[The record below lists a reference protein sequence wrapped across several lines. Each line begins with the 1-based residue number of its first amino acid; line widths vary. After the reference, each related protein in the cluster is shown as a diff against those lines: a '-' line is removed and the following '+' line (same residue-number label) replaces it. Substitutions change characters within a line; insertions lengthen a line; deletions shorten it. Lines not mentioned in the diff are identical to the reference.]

1 MSLDGNLREE
11 LKCLINKAISLEN
24 RANQGKPV
32 RYWYPLSMA
41 TYGADEI
48 LESLDSMCAF
58 RTSMWEKTLDFERR
72 FSTYLG
78 CFDSVMVNS
87 GSSADLLMA
96 YLLTNPRRPHLKA
109 GDEILI
115 PIVTWPTHVW
125 SAMMAGLRVTFVD
138 VDPETCNVDL
148 DDLER
153 KITSRTKAIFLVHLL
168 GNPCDMLKINKIA
181 EAHNLL
187 ILEDCCEALGA
198 DFNGKKVGTFGLV
211 GSFSFFFSHHIT
223 TMEGGMISCNNS
235 ATVDELKILRAHG
248 WSRNASRPVTEE
260 LEPGIDPRYAFVN
273 WGFNVR
279 PTDINAAFGLH
290 QLKKLTEFN
299 SRRDKIFERF
309 KSHVTGKGMPIRF
322 PAVHEKATP
331 SWLAIPMIVNS
342 NSGEVRK
349 RFCDYLELNG
359 VETRPIVA
367 GNLSRHP
374 VAKLFPELARGEF
387 EGANQVHDNGLYIG
401 LSPMAS
407 DALID
412 RLLEVIDGF
421 EW

>member
-125 SAMMAGLRVTFVD
+125 SAMMAGLRCC
-138 VDPETCNVDL
+138 PPAEERETGR
-148 DDLER
+148 E
-153 KITSRTKAIFLVHLL
+153 TQPAIANRLRVPKLW
-168 GNPCDMLKINKIA
+168 CQTA
-181 EAHNLL
+181 SAH
-187 ILEDCCEALGA
+187 
-198 DFNGKKVGTFGLV
+198 
-211 GSFSFFFSHHIT
+211 
-223 TMEGGMISCNNS
+223 
-235 ATVDELKILRAHG
+235 
-248 WSRNASRPVTEE
+248 
-260 LEPGIDPRYAFVN
+260 
-273 WGFNVR
+273 
-279 PTDINAAFGLH
+279 
-290 QLKKLTEFN
+290 
-299 SRRDKIFERF
+299 FE
-309 KSHVTGKGMPIRF
+309 
-322 PAVHEKATP
+322 HE
-331 SWLAIPMIVNS
+331 
-342 NSGEVRK
+342 
-349 RFCDYLELNG
+349 
-359 VETRPIVA
+359 
-367 GNLSRHP
+367 H
-374 VAKLFPELARGEF
+374 ELARREYG
-387 EGANQVHDNGLYIG
+387 VP
-401 LSPMAS
+401 S
-407 DALID
+407 
-412 RLLEVIDGF
+412 
-421 EW
+421 